1 MGRMPFSKE
10 ESRRTEHQVY
20 SAGNLIFSSAN
31 KWLHP
36 LFELEDFLTLGAQGP
51 MF

>member
-20 SAGNLIFSSAN
+20 TDGNLIFSSAN

-36 LFELEDFLTLGAQGP
+36 LFELENFIAPGAQEP
-51 MF
+51 ML